1 MSETPPAVTSSSDVQ
16 NWRLAAHLSALVVF
30 LSIPPVVGPLIVW
43 AMKKDDPEIGP
54 HARAAL
60 NFHVS
65 FMIYELVALVLV
77 FVLIGI
83 PLLIVLVIVE
93 IVGTVLASI
102 KAANGEL
109 YSYPF
114 SLDLVK

>member
-1 MSETPPAVTSSSDVQ
+1 MSETPTAATSSGDVQ
-16 NWRLAAHLSALVVF
+16 NWRLAAHLSALVMF

-43 AMKKDDPEIGP
+43 AMKKDDPEIVP

-60 NFHVS
+60 NFHLS
-65 FMIYELVALVLV
+65 FTIYELVALALV

-83 PLLIVLVIVE
+83 PLLIGLVVVE
-93 IVGTVLASI
+93 IVYTALASI

-109 YSYPF
+109 YPYPF
-114 SLDLVK
+114 SLDLIK